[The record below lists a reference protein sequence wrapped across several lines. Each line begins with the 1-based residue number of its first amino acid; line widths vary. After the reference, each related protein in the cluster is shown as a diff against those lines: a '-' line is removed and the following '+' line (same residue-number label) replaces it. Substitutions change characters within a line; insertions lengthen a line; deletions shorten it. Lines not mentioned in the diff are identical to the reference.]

1 MLMVLP
7 QLLVSGIST
16 GMLYGLIAL
25 SMTVV
30 YRATTVVNFGH
41 GDLVMA
47 GAYAIFV
54 FAAGFG
60 LPFVPALLVAIAL
73 LFLMGA
79 ALHRFLMRPI
89 MAGPHLSVAMMALAA
104 GYALRGAARL
114 EWGSETLRLQR
125 PYEQVTFLLGQV
137 VVTMDD
143 LVITGVVL
151 LFLLAFFVV
160 FHLTPAGK
168 IVQAVFQTQRGAAL
182 VGINVDAFHGVMW
195 GTGASLAAV
204 GGALLALLVTLSPDI
219 GAWTLVRGF
228 AAMTLGGFGSLSGAV
243 IGGVLLGIMEKVLG
257 FYLSTAFID
266 ISAYVVTI
274 LVLLVW
280 PQGLFGRT
288 VARRI

>member
-89 MAGPHLSVAMMALAA
+89 MAGPHLSVAMMALAPA
-104 GYALRGAARL
+104 TRCAARRASNGAAR
-114 EWGSETLRLQR
+114 R
-125 PYEQVTFLLGQV
+125 
-137 VVTMDD
+137 
-143 LVITGVVL
+143 
-151 LFLLAFFVV
+151 
-160 FHLTPAGK
+160 
-168 IVQAVFQTQRGAAL
+168 
-182 VGINVDAFHGVMW
+182 
-195 GTGASLAAV
+195 
-204 GGALLALLVTLSPDI
+204 
-219 GAWTLVRGF
+219 
-228 AAMTLGGFGSLSGAV
+228 
-243 IGGVLLGIMEKVLG
+243 
-257 FYLSTAFID
+257 
-266 ISAYVVTI
+266 
-274 LVLLVW
+274 
-280 PQGLFGRT
+280 
-288 VARRI
+288 

>member
-25 SMTVV
+25 SMAV
-30 YRATTVVNFGH
+30 
-41 GDLVMA
+41 
-47 GAYAIFV
+47 AYAIFV

-79 ALHRFLMRPI
+79 ALNRFLMRPI
-89 MAGPHLSVAMMALAA
+89 MAGPHLSLAMMALAA

-114 EWGSETLRLQR
+114 EWGSETLHLQR

-151 LFLLAFFVV
+151 LLLLVFFVV

-182 VGINVDAFHGVMW
+182 VGINVGAFHDTMW
-195 GTGASLAAV
+195 GVGSALAAV
-204 GGALLALLVTLSPDI
+204 GGALLALIVTLSPDI
-219 GAWTLVRGF
+219 GA
-228 AAMTLGGFGSLSGAV
+228 
-243 IGGVLLGIMEKVLG
+243 
-257 FYLSTAFID
+257 
-266 ISAYVVTI
+266 
-274 LVLLVW
+274 
-280 PQGLFGRT
+280 
-288 VARRI
+288 

>member
-7 QLLVSGIST
+7 QLVVSGIST

-54 FAAGFG
+54 FAAGYG
-60 LPFVPALLVAIAL
+60 LPFVPALLVAIAV
-73 LFLMGA
+73 LFLIGVV
-79 ALHRFLMRPI
+79 LNRFLMRPI
-89 MAGPHLSVAMMALAA
+89 MAGPHLSLAMMALAA

-114 EWGSETLRLQR
+114 EWGSETLHLQR
-125 PYEQVTFLLGQV
+125 PYEQVTFLFGQV

-151 LFLLAFFVV
+151 LLLLVFFVI

-182 VGINVDAFHGVMW
+182 VGINVGAFHDTMW
-195 GTGASLAAV
+195 GVGSALAAV
-204 GGALLALLVTLSPDI
+204 GGALLALIVTLS
-219 GAWTLVRGF
+219 
-228 AAMTLGGFGSLSGAV
+228 
-243 IGGVLLGIMEKVLG
+243 
-257 FYLSTAFID
+257 
-266 ISAYVVTI
+266 
-274 LVLLVW
+274 
-280 PQGLFGRT
+280 
-288 VARRI
+288 